1 MMNSLKV
8 AVFLTIKSIAR
19 GNVRVL
25 VLTILMLILV
35 YLNLLFTPA
44 LLDGAVETVNDK
56 TINTMSGDVV
66 VQPAGEVPVIG
77 NVSELVSQIE
87 SLNGVSAA
95 CARNSLGADIS
106 YEGERATTVV
116 YAIDP
121 EQDQKVFRIS
131 QNIIEGSYLAPE
143 DTDQILLGVQ
153 IAGNDRKDLALYS
166 SSLKSVHA
174 GDRVSVSYV
183 GGVQKQYTVKGIFYT
198 ELTQGDLRAYISE
211 KESLAMNPLM
221 KDKASFIHV
230 KTKDNVKLESVI
242 EEIKGIRP
250 GLKFQTWEDY
260 GGFLRSMTDSFK
272 QIIVILRAN
281 ALIVAAITIFIVT
294 YVDLVNKRRQIG
306 IQRAIGITGAA
317 IVLSY
322 ILRAIVYAIVGI
334 LAAALIFKYI
344 VVPVEAQYPFHFPFG
359 DVFLPVNIRYLT
371 TSALILCGVT
381 AISAFIPAFRMIRT
395 KIIDAIWSS

>member
-8 AVFLTIKSIAR
+8 AAFLTIKSIAR

-44 LLDGAVETVNDK
+44 LLDGAVETVNNK

-66 VQPAGEVPVIG
+66 VQAAGEVPVIG

-121 EQDQKVFRIS
+121 DQDSKVFQIS
-131 QNIIEGSYLAPE
+131 QDIIEGSYLAPE

-166 SSLKSVHA
+166 SSLKSVHV

-211 KESLAMNPLM
+211 KEFVTMNPLM
-221 KDKASFIHV
+221 TGKASFIHV

-250 GLKFQTWEDY
+250 GLKFQTWEDFE
-260 GGFLRSMTDSFK
+260 GFLRSMTDSFK
-272 QIIVILRAN
+272 QIIVILRAT
-281 ALIVAAITIFIVT
+281 AFIVAAITIFIVT

-306 IQRAIGITGAA
+306 IQRAIGITGAS
-317 IVLSY
+317 IILSY
-322 ILRAIVYAIVGI
+322 IFRAIVYAIVGI
-334 LAAALIFKYI
+334 LAAALIFKYA
-344 VVPVEAQYPFHFPFG
+344 VVPVEAHYPFHFPFG
-359 DVFLPVNIRYLT
+359 DVFLPVNIPYLIS
-371 TSALILCGVT
+371 SALILCGVT
-381 AISAFIPAFRMIRT
+381 AVSAFIPAFRMIRT
-395 KIIDAIWSS
+395 KIIDAIWAS

>member
-8 AVFLTIKSIAR
+8 AAFLTIKSIAR

-44 LLDGAVETVNDK
+44 LLDGAVETVNNK

-66 VQPAGEVPVIG
+66 VQAAGEVPVIG

-121 EQDQKVFRIS
+121 DQDSKVFQIS

-166 SSLKSVHA
+166 SSLKSVHV

-211 KESLAMNPLM
+211 KEFVTMNPLM
-221 KDKASFIHV
+221 TGKASFIHV

-250 GLKFQTWEDY
+250 GLKFQTWEDFE
-260 GGFLRSMTDSFK
+260 GFLRSMTDSFK
-272 QIIVILRAN
+272 QIIVILRAT
-281 ALIVAAITIFIVT
+281 AFIVAAITIFIVT

-306 IQRAIGITGAA
+306 IQRAIGITGAS
-317 IVLSY
+317 IILSY
-322 ILRAIVYAIVGI
+322 IFRAIVYAIVGI
-334 LAAALIFKYI
+334 LAAALIFKYA
-344 VVPVEAQYPFHFPFG
+344 VVPVEAHYPFHFPFG
-359 DVFLPVNIRYLT
+359 DVFLPVNIPYLIS
-371 TSALILCGVT
+371 SALILCGVT
-381 AISAFIPAFRMIRT
+381 AVSAFIPAFRMIRT
-395 KIIDAIWSS
+395 KIIDAIWAS